1 MILWSIQP
9 ESVYTEVLKYGY
21 CLSKK
26 SKSDFLLDE
35 LTIPVEQQTFTRAY
49 DWYIDEMEKRIT
61 KPTDYIIE
69 LPWWAYYRLNGSS
82 NLKLEDVDHL
92 DNPGSTMVALKLN
105 VPDSEVLLSDLDL
118 WHIVLNNGYIPD
130 SITTDAF
137 SNNILNHSSKT
148 VDDNAIIDSWCRIF
162 DIGECKNDSVTSCT
176 DIQATFWVLK
186 REYIVEAIRFV
197 VRGTVD

>member
-26 SKSDFLLDE
+26 SKSGFLLDE
-35 LTIPVEQQTFTRAY
+35 LTRPVEQRIFTRAY
-49 DWYIDEMEKRIT
+49 DWYIAEMEKRIT
-61 KPTDYIIE
+61 KPAEYIIE

-92 DNPGSTMVALKLN
+92 DNPGSTMTALKLN
-105 VPDSEVLLSDLDL
+105 VPDSEILLSDLDL

-130 SITTDAF
+130 AIVTDISLDNNLSHLSKIVDNESIR
-137 SNNILNHSSKT
+137 N
-148 VDDNAIIDSWCRIF
+148 SWPRIF
-162 DIGECKNDSVTSCT
+162 DIEDYKNGLVTSCS

-186 REYIVEAIRFV
+186 REYIVEAITFV
-197 VRGTVD
+197 VKEML

>member
-9 ESVYTEVLKYGY
+9 ESVYAEVLKYGY

-26 SKSDFLLDE
+26 SKSDFLLNE

-49 DWYIDEMEKRIT
+49 DWYIAEMEKRIT
-61 KPTDYIIE
+61 KPIDYIIE

-130 SITTDAF
+130 TIVTDTSLDNNLSHLSKIVDNESIR
-137 SNNILNHSSKT
+137 N
-148 VDDNAIIDSWCRIF
+148 SWTRIF
-162 DIGECKNDSVTSCT
+162 DIEDYKNGLVTSCS

-186 REYIVEAIRFV
+186 REYIVEAITFV
-197 VRGTVD
+197 VKGML